1 MNDDVTEL
9 KRLVD
14 MAAGR
19 EPADLLIVNAKVV
32 DVFTGTVRES
42 PVSVGRGRFL
52 GFSHIPAGNAG
63 RRRGVSAARA
73 Y

>member
-32 DVFTGTVRES
+32 DVFT
-42 PVSVGRGRFL
+42 PSVTKGFHFL
-52 GFSHIPAGNAG
+52 KLI
-63 RRRGVSAARA
+63 
-73 Y
+73 